1 MGDHQVGV
9 GDTLLVHVWFEPA
22 SERAGFR
29 ARVTHGSGVPGR
41 TESFVTA
48 CPDQVVEAVRQWLEG
63 CLAAQGKRRT

>member
-9 GDTLLVHVWFEPA
+9 GNTLLVRVWFEPA
-22 SERAGFR
+22 RERAAFR

-48 CPDQVVEAVRQWLEG
+48 HPDQVVEAVQQWLEG
-63 CLAAQGKRRT
+63 CLTAQGERRT